1 MTDDTAPGEPGGN
14 LDGVTPTSQAAPH
27 YEASQPDEGLGDKD
41 YQEPEVAGSDRKSKI
56 DQPEVAKPTSATDAY
71 LLTEKTPDS
80 VHRLWESM
88 KKRGY
93 KLQDY
98 LDVVA
103 DNATSK
109 EIYDVWVTKLRKY
122 AESYDKSHASERT
135 PRLARSFID
144 YIGTVDDRLQKIESK
159 IGITSKETKKPED
172 APGEDHSV
180 QTRFYNAS
188 AQPQSR
194 SVGIDDDEPGWN
206 VKGSFLSEMDSKHCL
221 RVLFNWV
228 QDHATSTDSQPD
240 DEHPDP
246 ERIEISEIRIHSDP
260 ITAFL
265 TKQLDYEVHKDS
277 VVRLKRPF
285 RSLIRKVDS
294 IIKQL
299 SFLENEYRYFY
310 SSFLNTYVE
319 VELRNPIRLTGTP
332 ETHRSRSR
340 LRRRPKIFIQGVV
353 LQSSQK
359 RPTKIQM

>member
-1 MTDDTAPGEPGGN
+1 M
-14 LDGVTPTSQAAPH
+14 DGVTPIAQAAPQH
-27 YEASQPDEGLGDKD
+27 EPSQPDEGAGDKD
-41 YQEPEVAGSDRKSKI
+41 NQEPGVTGGDRKSKI
-56 DQPEVAKPTSATDAY
+56 EQPEVAEPTNAKDAY

-80 VHRLWESM
+80 VHELWEFM

-93 KLQDY
+93 TLQDY

-103 DNATSK
+103 NNATSK
-109 EIYDVWVTKLRKY
+109 EIYDLWVTKLRKY

-144 YIGTVDDRLQKIESK
+144 YVGAVDDRLQKIESK

-172 APGEDHSV
+172 AQGEKHSV

-194 SVGIDDDEPGWN
+194 SVSIDDDEPGWN
-206 VKGSFLSEMDSKHCL
+206 VKGSFLSETDSKHCL

-228 QDHATSTDSQPD
+228 QDQTTGTDSQPD
-240 DEHPDP
+240 DENPDP

-265 TKQLDYEVHKDS
+265 AKQLDYEIHKDS

-294 IIKQL
+294 IKKQL
-299 SFLENEYRYFY
+299 AFLENEYR
-310 SSFLNTYVE
+310 
-319 VELRNPIRLTGTP
+319 
-332 ETHRSRSR
+332 
-340 LRRRPKIFIQGVV
+340 
-353 LQSSQK
+353 
-359 RPTKIQM
+359 